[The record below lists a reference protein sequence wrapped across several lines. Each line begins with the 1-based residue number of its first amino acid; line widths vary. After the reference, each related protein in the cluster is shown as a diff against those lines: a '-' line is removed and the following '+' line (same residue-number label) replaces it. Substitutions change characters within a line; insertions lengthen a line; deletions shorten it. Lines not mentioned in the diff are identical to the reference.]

1 MIRWGRCCLHHSMRV
16 ANLFVNLCGVAM
28 IIYSLWLL
36 KKWKLGVSHLP
47 IVLYIPKPWF
57 IYACLGVGI
66 AICLSTLFGHIV
78 TNSTNNY
85 ILCIYIFSICS
96 LLFLQFG
103 VVISVFFKIDWDV
116 VRLIISQN
124 CILHQIK
131 LYLNPFIHMYVFV
144 LQQFSKYIDEYHT
157 GFMSFV
163 IFHLNM
169 CRLIVI
175 MCLVPQM
182 NVIIIGIILW
192 GVGVEAR
199 SSQPSHFNITD
210 FHQSFLVTPN
220 LPIISHENVSSTRS
234 FRNFSLIS
242 PSCHQIN

>member
-116 VRLIISQN
+116 
-124 CILHQIK
+124 
-131 LYLNPFIHMYVFV
+131 
-144 LQQFSKYIDEYHT
+144 QFSKYIDEYHT

>member
-47 IVLYIPKPWF
+47 IVLYIPKPCRF

-116 VRLIISQN
+116 
-124 CILHQIK
+124 
-131 LYLNPFIHMYVFV
+131 
-144 LQQFSKYIDEYHT
+144 
-157 GFMSFV
+157 
-163 IFHLNM
+163 
-169 CRLIVI
+169 
-175 MCLVPQM
+175 M